1 MTQFNQIT
9 LIGRFGRDPEMS
21 YTPSGQAVT
30 KCSLAVNRPKKKTAS
45 GDKQEQPPL
54 WINVICWQKL
64 AEIVN
69 QYGCKGSLVMVQ
81 GTFDARSYTDRNQVK
96 QTALEV
102 IASTVQL
109 LDKKPNDTPE
119 DYASSPLGDLEDH
132 PF

>member
-30 KCSLAVNRPKKKTAS
+30 KCSLAVNRPKKKAAN

-69 QYGCKGSLVMVQ
+69 HYGRKGSLVLVQ
-81 GTFDARSYTDRNQVK
+81 GTFDARTYTDRNQVK
-96 QTALEV
+96 QTACEV
-102 IASTVQL
+102 TASAVQL
-109 LDKKPNDTPE
+109 LDKRRDE
-119 DYASSPLGDLEDH
+119 DDASEDPLGNLEDH